1 MSMLH
6 TIRYIW
12 NHPLNAGKKLNAL
25 SRFIRWQVGSR
36 LVVGGVAVNF
46 VDSSRLLIAT
56 GMHGAT
62 MSIYAGLQEFE
73 DMAFV
78 LHFLNEADL
87 FVDVGANVG
96 TYTVLASSAVGA
108 RTISIEP
115 VPSTYA
121 SLIDNIRLN
130 DISEKVNA
138 LNTALGREIGELSFT
153 AGLGTVNHVLSD
165 KEVCENVIRVPVN
178 TLDNI
183 LTGHAPA
190 LMKIDVEGYETIV
203 LAGGHS
209 VLANESLFG
218 VIMEL
223 NGSGERYGYSED
235 ALHELMLSY
244 GFNTYSYAPFER
256 KLIPLQGK
264 NSHTGN
270 TLYLRRTAEVMARIQ
285 SAKRFVIHQS
295 GGSI

>member
-25 SRFIRWQVGSR
+25 SRFVRWQVGSR
-36 LVVGGVAVNF
+36 LVRGAVAVNF
-46 VDSSRLLIAT
+46 VDSSRLLIAA

-62 MSIYAGLQEFE
+62 MSIYTGLQEFE

-78 LHFLNEADL
+78 LHFLNETDM

-96 TYTVLASSAVGA
+96 TYTVLSSGAVGA

-138 LNTALGREIGELSFT
+138 LNTALGRETGELSFT

-183 LTGHAPA
+183 LTGHSPT

-203 LAGGHS
+203 LAGGHG
-209 VLANESLFG
+209 VLANESLLG

-223 NGSGERYGYSED
+223 NGSGERYGYSEE
-235 ALHELMLSY
+235 ALHELMLGY

-264 NSHTGN
+264 NAHTGN
-270 TLYLRRTAEVMARIQ
+270 TLYLRRTAEVMARIE
-285 SAKRFVIHQS
+285 SAKRFEIHQS

>member
-6 TIRYIW
+6 TVRYIW
-12 NHPLNAGKKLNAL
+12 NHPLNAGKKLSAL
-25 SRFIRWQVGSR
+25 SRFIRWQMGSR
-36 LVVGGVAVNF
+36 LVNGPVAVKF
-46 VDSSRLLIAT
+46 VDNSRLLVAT

-62 MSIYAGLQEFE
+62 MSIYSGLQEFE

-78 LHFLNEADL
+78 LHFLNEKDI

-96 TYTVLASSAVGA
+96 TYTVLAGGAVGA

-115 VPSTYA
+115 VPSTYK

-130 DISEKVNA
+130 DISERVSA
-138 LNTALGREIGELSFT
+138 LNTALGKEIGELNFT
-153 AGLGTVNHVLSD
+153 AGLGTVNHVVSD
-165 KEVCENVIRVPVN
+165 GEVCSDAIRVPVN
-178 TLDNI
+178 TLDNV
-183 LTGHAPA
+183 LAGHAPT

-203 LAGGHS
+203 LAGGHD
-209 VLANESLFG
+209 VLANESLLG

-256 KLIPLQGK
+256 KLVPLQGK

-285 SAKRFVIHQS
+285 AAKRFAIHQS

>member
-12 NHPLNAGKKLNAL
+12 NHPLNAGNRTNAL
-25 SRFIRWQVGSR
+25 FRFMRWQIGSR
-36 LVVGGVAVNF
+36 LVRGAVAVNF
-46 VDSSRLLIAT
+46 VDSTRLLIAT

-62 MSIYAGLQEFE
+62 MSIYTGLQEFE

-78 LHFLNEADL
+78 LHFLGEEDL
-87 FVDVGANVG
+87 FVDIGANVG
-96 TYTVLASSAVGA
+96 TYTVLASGAVGA

-130 DISEKVNA
+130 DILNKVQA
-138 LNTALGREIGELSFT
+138 LNIALGREIGELSFT
-153 AGLGTVNHVLSD
+153 TGLGTVNHVVSE
-165 KEVCENVIRVPVN
+165 KEVCVDAIRVPVDMLN
-178 TLDNI
+178 NVLADQSPT
-183 LTGHAPA
+183 
-190 LMKIDVEGYETIV
+190 LMKIDVEGYETLV
-203 LAGGHS
+203 LEGGHR
-209 VLANESLFG
+209 VLANESLLG

-235 ALHELMLSY
+235 ALHELMLGY
-244 GFNTYSYAPFER
+244 GFNTYSYSPFER

-264 NSHTGN
+264 NSRTGN
-270 TLYLRRTAEVMARIQ
+270 TLYLRRTEDVMNRIRSAR
-285 SAKRFVIHQS
+285 RFVVHQS
-295 GGSI
+295 GGSV